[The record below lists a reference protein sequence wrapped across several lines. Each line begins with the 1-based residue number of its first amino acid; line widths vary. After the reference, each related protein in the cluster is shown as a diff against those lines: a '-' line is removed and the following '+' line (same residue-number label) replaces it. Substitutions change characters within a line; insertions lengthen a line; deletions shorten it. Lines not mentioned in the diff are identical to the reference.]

1 MQSNPFLTG
10 IIALNALISLI
21 SFLHEPAGVQWLN
34 LLWAH

>member
-1 MQSNPFLTG
+1 MQSNPVITG
-10 IIALNALISLI
+10 IIALNALIALI

>member
-1 MQSNPFLTG
+1 MQLNPVITA
-10 IIALNALISLI
+10 IIALNALIALI